1 MAIYTS
7 DYLKRQSNYVL
18 TPCTS
23 VAFPSSF
30 ARAVVLLPVLSCRVV
45 SQRTLQHLLCSAAAK
60 NEVIPD
66 GMQGYT
72 CL

>member
-30 ARAVVLLPVLSCRVV
+30 ERAVVLLPVLSCRVV